1 MMLRSILLT
10 GTGGQGVVTMASLIT
25 AHLQENNLKV
35 TLIHAT
41 GMAQRGGRV
50 TSEIRF
56 SDDKNLNFGPRIST
70 GGADFIIGMD
80 LAETVNSIAY
90 MKKGGCLLCNDYTLI
105 PSQVILKKGHFP
117 NAEEVQDLFKNIC
130 RQVQLVKAPHQP
142 VNMFVLG
149 EFIGIC
155 TNKFESKGIFTPDT
169 FEATLKKKLIKRI
182 DENLTAYRNG
192 VTWSRKGHSN
202 V

>member
-1 MMLRSILLT
+1 MFRSILLT
-10 GTGGQGVVTMASLIT
+10 GTGGQGVVTMASMIA
-25 AHLQENNLKV
+25 AHLQENNFKV

-90 MKKGGCLLCNDYTLI
+90 MKQGGYLLCNDYTLI
-105 PSQVILKKGHFP
+105 PSQVILKKAHFP

-130 RQVQLVKAPHQP
+130 RQVELVKVQHQP

-149 EFIGIC
+149 VFIGTC
-155 TNKFESKGIFTPDT
+155 TNEFESEGIFTPET
-169 FEATLKKKLIKRI
+169 FETTLKKKLTKKV
-182 DENLTAYRNG
+182 EGNLSAFRDG
-192 VTWSRKGHSN
+192 VIRGKEGQSN